1 MDIIKVSF
9 SYNLELNSLCLIS
22 VGDIR
27 CCRKIHILAKYSFPF
42 CPKYCAL
49 LFKFGLYSFYWICGF
64 WKLTYN
70 KIDFFHLTCIHDII
84 ILILKSFI
92 LESFLVFL
100 IWFIT
105 WLMIKTWSRF
115 TFLPSNSSPS
125 FSSQHSVLLWGN
137 NPPSL

>member
-49 LFKFGLYSFYWICGF
+49 LTVKFGLYSFYWICGF

-70 KIDFFHLTCIHDII
+70 KIDFFHLTFTHDII

-92 LESFLVFL
+92 LESFLD
-100 IWFIT
+100 
-105 WLMIKTWSRF
+105 
-115 TFLPSNSSPS
+115 S
-125 FSSQHSVLLWGN
+125 F
-137 NPPSL
+137 